1 MSVGGEFFSCH
12 VLNSCTRSGVSCAH
26 LRLMKIIC
34 LAFNTPPTEA
44 MS

>member
-12 VLNSCTRSGVSCAH
+12 VLNSCARSGASCAH
-26 LRLMKIIC
+26 LELMKNIR